1 MVKDCKLG
9 RADVILGMN
18 FGGTRYKYF
27 YGVFIDEVL
36 STGEFRVSQAGRPT
50 KSLGS
55 RKTLA
60 AAKRLACSKAEM
72 WPPREFSSE

>member
-1 MVKDCKLG
+1 M
-9 RADVILGMN
+9 
-18 FGGTRYKYF
+18 
-27 YGVFIDEVL
+27 DEVF
-36 STGEFRVSQAGRPT
+36 STGEFRVSQVGRQT

-72 WPPREFSSE
+72 WPSREFSSE